1 MSLRTR
7 NQAKQKDMEEKA
19 EVPSDENLTMEQKID
34 KMLNSLNTVA
44 DIQTDLRK
52 LTVTVNTINTDL
64 TLLKTNTDKIPTIEN
79 TLKGIQTSIS
89 TLQVDTATAKLQ
101 LKETQ
106 DRVKALEEENVSV
119 KFEIDN
125 LKSFE
130 RKRVN
135 LDQKAIDDMVSNHI
149 RREKDRNCLMF
160 EGVNEIQQID
170 VKTLVK
176 QISYDAGVPL
186 QDSDITEVFRIGKTP
201 GRDKRPRLI
210 KATFASKTVR
220 NSIYSN
226 RDNIKNNE
234 ACTSVWINECLDND
248 QRKARSEIGAV
259 VDLAK
264 SMGRE
269 VRAVGE
275 TAIISGI
282 KYSHPSLYTLP
293 PEITLEKAFTRE
305 LNGHIYFSVLRVF
318 TLPCSTIYFNS
329 EHSPLSS
336 FYPAEIN
343 YGNEKYHHNEQA
355 YQHQRAVTVGN
366 VDIAKQIKWKQTPG
380 SANPLVTNCPTRRLG
395 TTKKTR

>member
-1 MSLRTR
+1 MSLLKR

-106 DRVKALEEENVSV
+106 DRVKALEEENVNV

-125 LKSFE
+125 LKSLGK
-130 RKRVN
+130 KRVN
-135 LDQKAIDDMVSNHI
+135 LDQKAIDDMVSSHI
-149 RREKDRNCLMF
+149 RREKDRNCLIF

-176 QISYDAGVPL
+176 KISYDAGVPL
-186 QDSDITEVFRIGKTP
+186 QDSDITEAFRIGKTP

-226 RDNIKNNE
+226 NVLKEKCVRILIK
-234 ACTSVWINECLDND
+234 VFD
-248 QRKARSEIGAV
+248 
-259 VDLAK
+259 
-264 SMGRE
+264 
-269 VRAVGE
+269 
-275 TAIISGI
+275 
-282 KYSHPSLYTLP
+282 
-293 PEITLEKAFTRE
+293 F
-305 LNGHIYFSVLRVF
+305 VL
-318 TLPCSTIYFNS
+318 
-329 EHSPLSS
+329 
-336 FYPAEIN
+336 
-343 YGNEKYHHNEQA
+343 
-355 YQHQRAVTVGN
+355 
-366 VDIAKQIKWKQTPG
+366 
-380 SANPLVTNCPTRRLG
+380 
-395 TTKKTR
+395 